1 MQKYCIN
8 VDYKSS
14 MFDFSLVKLKN
25 QTVVLVKS
33 SILIAYA
40 LGFPLDD
47 WVAQNN
53 TAICAFIKIESL
65 FKEDYTL

>member
-47 WVAQNN
+47 
-53 TAICAFIKIESL
+53 
-65 FKEDYTL
+65 